1 MIWRCARTAV
11 RFFNEPSGTARFGSF
26 SSTRTRTQPFGRI
39 RDWIA
44 WDNCGVGLPAI
55 EGASLDSNTTNAE
68 RTATNIPAG
77 TAEDLRLIVSA
88 PAHAL
93 HTRATAHLRNGCA
106 GFANACQILGSEGL
120 AATARE
126 TDAGTGRSGELSHDS
141 N

>member
-11 RFFNEPSGTARFGSF
+11 RFFNEASGTARDGSF

-44 WDNCGVGLPAI
+44 LDSCGTGLPAI
-55 EGASLDSNTTNAE
+55 EGASFDSNTTNAE
-68 RTATNIPAG
+68 RTATNIPG
-77 TAEDLRLIVSA
+77 TDEDLRLIVSA

-106 GFANACQILGSEGL
+106 GFARAGQVLGFEGL
-120 AATARE
+120 AATCWTADR
-126 TDAGTGRSGELSHDS
+126 TVR
-141 N
+141 